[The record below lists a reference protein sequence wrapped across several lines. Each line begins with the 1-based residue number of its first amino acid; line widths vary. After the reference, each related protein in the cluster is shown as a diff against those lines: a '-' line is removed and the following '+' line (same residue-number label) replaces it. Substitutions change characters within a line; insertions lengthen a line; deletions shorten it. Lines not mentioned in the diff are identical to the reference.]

1 VLECSAW
8 SALFLALLAAPAWAQ
23 APASQPAAPRAAPPP
38 PAAAQPAPAAEGS
51 AAPAA
56 AQPPG
61 DRPALGAAAPAG
73 APAAAPPGSETV
85 PFVVQNPDP
94 PAPVARGRL
103 PPPRIYAVAPRP
115 PPPPPRRYGP
125 EGAPFSAGI
134 GASFVYRD
142 DVGYRRLGANNP
154 QSELDLFAS
163 YDVLQAG
170 SRLVI
175 AAGLDYRMGAA
186 GSESDLVAVTS
197 HAVTAEL
204 IARFKANWLAP
215 HLRAG
220 VGMLTSRLRL
230 EDESAALRL
239 EDREHGALGVL
250 GGGLTLRTPSRL
262 FESRAGHLS
271 SLSFGLLFEGGYI
284 IAAAASYQGKPKSE
298 SDVPQQTLSLGSL
311 DQAGGYLRLLGVVR
325 F

>member
-1 VLECSAW
+1 M
-8 SALFLALLAAPAWAQ
+8 Q
-23 APASQPAAPRAAPPP
+23 PP
-38 PAAAQPAPAAEGS
+38 PAAAVPTAPAAPPADAAQPAAAPANGAVAPS

-56 AQPPG
+56 AQPG
-61 DRPALGAAAPAG
+61 GEA
-73 APAAAPPGSETV
+73 V
-85 PFVVQNPDP
+85 PFVVQNPYP

-103 PPPRIYAVAPRP
+103 PPPRLYAVAPRP
-115 PPPPPRRYGP
+115 PPPPPKRYGP
-125 EGAPFSAGI
+125 EGAPFSFGI

-142 DVGYRRLGANNP
+142 DVGYSRLGTSNP
-154 QSELDLFAS
+154 QRELDLFAS

-175 AAGLDYRMGAA
+175 AAGLGYRVGAA

-197 HAVTAEL
+197 HALSAEL

-215 HLRAG
+215 HLRVAAG
-220 VGMLTSRLRL
+220 MVTSRLQL
-230 EDESAALRL
+230 EDASAALLL
-239 EDREHGALGVL
+239 EDREHGGLGVL

-262 FESRAGHLS
+262 FESRAGRLS
-271 SLSFGLLFEGGYI
+271 SLSLGLLVEGGYI
-284 IAAAASYQGKPKSE
+284 IAPAASYQGKPKGDSE
-298 SDVPQQTLSLGSL
+298 VAQETLSLGSL

>member
-1 VLECSAW
+1 
-8 SALFLALLAAPAWAQ
+8 
-23 APASQPAAPRAAPPP
+23 
-38 PAAAQPAPAAEGS
+38 
-51 AAPAA
+51 
-56 AQPPG
+56 
-61 DRPALGAAAPAG
+61 
-73 APAAAPPGSETV
+73 
-85 PFVVQNPDP
+85 
-94 PAPVARGRL
+94 
-103 PPPRIYAVAPRP
+103 
-115 PPPPPRRYGP
+115 
-125 EGAPFSAGI
+125 
-134 GASFVYRD
+134 VYRD
-142 DVGYRRLGANNP
+142 DVGYRRLGADNP
-154 QSELDLFAS
+154 QTELDLFAS

-170 SRLVI
+170 ARLVI
-175 AAGLDYRMGAA
+175 GAGLGYRMGAA

-197 HAVTAEL
+197 HAVSAEL

-220 VGMLTSRLRL
+220 VGLLTSRLRL